1 MQRSVIVDIIAIGS
15 ILALLYF
22 YHVHNCIFSQPA
34 IQPTPQHL
42 VQLGPTPIPQP
53 EEPLTYGTWISTFK
67 AANPLF
73 QEFCVQSLLSGQ
85 AGSQNGQD
93 MWLFQNIFKTYT
105 LQGRKGFY
113 VDSGAN
119 HWKDLS
125 NTLFYDVCL
134 GWDGLCVEPSA
145 EYHSGIQQHRSCKL
159 VTECIA
165 DTTKFMHLSGSG
177 VGGSTQ
183 EGNDMKCASL
193 ETMLLSAPRGP
204 RTHVD
209 FWSLDVEGYE
219 ITVLSGVNFHKI
231 SVSVLLVEDFWI
243 SQRRLDE
250 VLLNSEHTNLVK
262 AKQFPIDSLFIK
274 KDLELPSPLWYPPG
288 WSSFVEINKGFRAQM
303 MQENKLR
310 CE

>member
-1 MQRSVIVDIIAIGS
+1 MQRSVKIDFLAITSIIAF
-15 ILALLYF
+15 LYT
-22 YHVHNCIFSQPA
+22 YHTYHCISQPK
-34 IQPTPQHL
+34 IQPVPQHL
-42 VQLGPTPIPQP
+42 VQPTPITLHA
-53 EEPLTYGTWISTFK
+53 EPLTYSAWITSFK

-73 QEFCVQSLLSGQ
+73 QEFCVQSLLSGK

-93 MWLFQNIFKTYT
+93 MWLFQNIFKNYT

-177 VGGSTQ
+177 VSGSTQ
-183 EGNDMKCASL
+183 EGNDMTCSSL
-193 ETMLLSAPRGP
+193 ETMLFSAPGGP

-219 ITVLSGVNFHKI
+219 ITVLSGVNFRKI
-231 SVSVLLVEDFWI
+231 SVSVLLIEDFWI
-243 SQRRLDE
+243 SQRQLDE
-250 VLLNSEHTNLVK
+250 VLLNSEHTNFVK
-262 AKQFPIDSLFIK
+262 AKQFPIDSLFIRN
-274 KDLELPSPLWYPPG
+274 DLVLPSPLWYPPE
-288 WSSFVEINKGFRAQM
+288 WSAFVETNKAFRAQM
-303 MQENKLR
+303 MRENKLR